1 MIKLTRLGGQEF
13 LLNAELIRYVEECP
27 DTTITL
33 TTGERVIVR
42 EKMDEVMRRVIAYQ
56 QSKLLFPAHTGHG
69 CRHSCCQHAHRERPA
84 A

>member
-27 DTTITL
+27 DTVITL
-33 TTGERVIVR
+33 TTGERLIVR
-42 EKMDEVMRRVIAYQ
+42 ERMTEVLRRAIDYQ
-56 QSKLLFPAHTGHG
+56 RSKLLFPLPRFVS
-69 CRHSCCQHAHRERPA
+69 CRHPCCNQRTTDRSA

>member
-27 DTTITL
+27 DTVITL
-33 TTGERVIVR
+33 TTGDRLVVR
-42 EKMDEVMRRVIAYQ
+42 ERMDEVLRRVIDYHRA
-56 QSKLLFPAHTGHG
+56 KTLLPPHNVAG
-69 CRHSCCQHAHRERPA
+69 CRHACCQHSRAERSA